1 MKGDRGPIKKFWR
14 RRFSKV
20 VSFAMMVSIS
30 LGFYFGG
37 KSYRRL
43 GPWAINMGLKM
54 G

>member
-1 MKGDRGPIKKFWR
+1 MKGARGPIKKFWR
-14 RRFSKV
+14 CHFSKV
-20 VSFAMMVSIS
+20 VSFAMMVSIG
-30 LGFYFGG
+30 LEFYFGG